1 MLKSGTRKL
10 RSAWKTES
18 EPLPIDK
25 GRIFVSTAPKRTE
38 NQQST
43 LLTDEQLLKFL
54 ESKR

>member
-43 LLTDEQLLKFL
+43 LLTDEQLLKIPG
-54 ESKR
+54 K